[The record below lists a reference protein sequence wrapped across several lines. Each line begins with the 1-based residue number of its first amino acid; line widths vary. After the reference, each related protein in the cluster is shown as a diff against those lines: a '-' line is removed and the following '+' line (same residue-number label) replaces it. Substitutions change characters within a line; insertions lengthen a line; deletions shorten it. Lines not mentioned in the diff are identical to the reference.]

1 MATFATK
8 KGKHKEYK
16 HIVDLEIRFLVINAI
31 IMITMIFIIIVI
43 NDKVD
48 SAAKTTKHNYLSLSK
63 FKNKLNR
70 LNLLYLKST
79 IAKFTVLLKRAGVIM
94 FRCTLTGS

>member
-70 LNLLYLKST
+70 LNLLYLKYDL
-79 IAKFTVLLKRAGVIM
+79 FWYLLLKICFYWGLIQ
-94 FRCTLTGS
+94 SI